1 VSALV
6 CIVAGVVAGLA
17 GGLFGLGGGAIIVP
31 FLVIALKYDQ
41 HRAQGTSLFSL
52 ALPVAALGAYVYYAD
67 GKTSVFI
74 GLTLAAGM
82 ALGSFL
88 GAKIALGLNARTM
101 RQAFC
106 AFLAIVA
113 VYLFIKS
120 EILHTQSTDLADH
133 LPLWAYLVASVA
145 GIFAGITGGL
155 FGVGGGIVVVP
166 FMVLAL
172 GFPQHLAQGTSLL
185 ALSLPVAGF
194 GAYSYFKKGSV
205 DVKAGLCVSAGV
217 VVGSLLGSQI
227 ATGLDAV
234 TMQRAFAVF
243 VIFMASYMFFR
254 K

>member
-1 VSALV
+1 MSAIVCLV
-6 CIVAGVVAGLA
+6 GGIVAGIA

-31 FLVIALKYDQ
+31 FLVVALKFDQ

-52 ALPVAALGAYVYYAD
+52 ALPVAALGAYVYYQD
-67 GKTSVFI
+67 GKMSVGI
-74 GLTLAAGM
+74 GLALAVGM

-88 GAKIALGLNARTM
+88 GSKIALGLSGRKM

-106 AFLAIVA
+106 TFMAAVA

-120 EILHTQSTDLADH
+120 EILHTQSTDLASH
-133 LPLWAYLVASVA
+133 LPNWAYLVALVA
-145 GIFAGITGGL
+145 GVLAGVTGGL

-185 ALSLPVAGF
+185 ALSLPVAAF
-194 GAYSYFKKGSV
+194 GAYNYYKKGNV
-205 DVKAGLCVSAGV
+205 DVKSGICVSIGV
-217 VVGSLLGSQI
+217 VGGSMLGSNI

-243 VIFMASYMFFR
+243 VIFMASYMFF
-254 K
+254 KK